1 MSAILL
7 ESDLVHY
14 EVLGRGKPVLFL
26 HSWIGSWRYWIPN
39 MQYISTGFRSYSVDM
54 WGFGDSAKNRKYLI
68 KEQTELLVQFLD
80 RLGIFK
86 IAIVGHGLGALI
98 AIELAKI
105 MPDLVDRILAISIP
119 FESEMITPRL
129 LNNSATEYMDVLV
142 SKGMEVDAV
151 MTEILKTD
159 QDAIIAISTESSS
172 MEISSLINLD
182 VSCLFVHGKNDPF
195 ISVPNSNQI
204 LQLPE
209 QHHEII
215 FEQSGH
221 FPMLEESSKFNRLL
235 IDFLSLETEK
245 NVREL
250 SLKEEW
256 KRKVR

>member
-26 HSWIGSWRYWIPN
+26 HSWLGSWRYWIPN
-39 MQYISTGFRSYSVDM
+39 MQYVSNKFRAYSMDM
-54 WGFGDSAKNRKYLI
+54 WGFGDSAKNGKYSI

-80 RLGIFK
+80 KLGIFK
-86 IAIVGHGLGALI
+86 IAVVGHGLGALL

-105 MPDLVDRILAISIP
+105 MPEIVDRILAVSIP
-119 FESEMITPRL
+119 FESEMITPL
-129 LNNSATEYMDVLV
+129 LINNRASDNMDVLV

-151 MTEILKTD
+151 INEIPKTD
-159 QDAIIAISTESSS
+159 DVAVISISNELSRMAIST
-172 MEISSLINLD
+172 ITNLD
-182 VSCLFVHGKNDPF
+182 VGCLFVHGKNDPF
-195 ISVPNSNQI
+195 ISLPNNYQI

-235 IDFLSLETEK
+235 IDFLTLETGK

-256 KRKVR
+256 KRIVR

>member
-1 MSAILL
+1 
-7 ESDLVHY
+7 
-14 EVLGRGKPVLFL
+14 
-26 HSWIGSWRYWIPN
+26 
-39 MQYISTGFRSYSVDM
+39 
-54 WGFGDSAKNRKYLI
+54 
-68 KEQTELLVQFLD
+68 
-80 RLGIFK
+80 
-86 IAIVGHGLGALI
+86 
-98 AIELAKI
+98 
-105 MPDLVDRILAISIP
+105 
-119 FESEMITPRL
+119 
-129 LNNSATEYMDVLV
+129 MDVLV